1 MQVIMDTTI
10 TKSTASIRIDSS
22 LLKQLKEEAKEENRS
37 LSSYLETLLFR
48 MGYGVRREEETI
60 TPELKAKI
68 EKAREDYKKGRGK
81 VCKTVEESMAFFDSL

>member
-37 LSSYLETLLFR
+37 LGSYLEALLFR
-48 MGYGVRREEETI
+48 MGYSVQRKEETA

-68 EKAREDYKKGRGK
+68 EKARADYKKGKGK

>member
-1 MQVIMDTTI
+1 MDTTI

-37 LSSYLETLLFR
+37 LGSYLEALLFR
-48 MGYGVRREEETI
+48 MGYSVQRKEETA

-68 EKAREDYKKGRGK
+68 EKARADYKKGKGK
-81 VCKTVEESMAFFDSL
+81 VCKTVEDSMAFFDSL

>member
-1 MQVIMDTTI
+1 M
-10 TKSTASIRIDSS
+10 
-22 LLKQLKEEAKEENRS
+22 
-37 LSSYLETLLFR
+37 ETLLFR

>member
-22 LLKQLKEEAKEENRS
+22 LLKQLKEEAKEENMS
-37 LSSYLETLLFR
+37 LGSYLEALLFR

>member
-48 MGYGVRREEETI
+48 MGYSVQRKEETA

-68 EKAREDYKKGRGK
+68 EKARADYKKGKGK
-81 VCKTVEESMAFFDSL
+81 VCKTVEDSMAFFDSL

>member
-37 LSSYLETLLFR
+37 LGSYLEALLFR
-48 MGYGVRREEETI
+48 MGYSVQRKEETA

-68 EKAREDYKKGRGK
+68 EKARADYKKGKGK
-81 VCKTVEESMAFFDSL
+81 VCKTVEDSMAFFDSL

>member
-1 MQVIMDTTI
+1 MDTTI

-37 LSSYLETLLFR
+37 LGSYLEALLFR
-48 MGYGVRREEETI
+48 MGYSVQRKEETA

-68 EKAREDYKKGRGK
+68 EKARADYKKGKGK

>member
-1 MQVIMDTTI
+1 MDTTI

-37 LSSYLETLLFR
+37 LSSYLGALLFR
-48 MGYGVRREEETI
+48 MGYSVQRKEETA

-68 EKAREDYKKGRGK
+68 EKARADYKKGKGK
-81 VCKTVEESMAFFDSL
+81 VCKTVEDSMAFFDSL